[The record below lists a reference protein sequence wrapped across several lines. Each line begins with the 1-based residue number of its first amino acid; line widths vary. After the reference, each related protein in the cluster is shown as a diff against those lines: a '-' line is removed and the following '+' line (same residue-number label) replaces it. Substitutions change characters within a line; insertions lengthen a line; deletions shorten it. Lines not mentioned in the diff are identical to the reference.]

1 MDYPPSRSE
10 CAIRRQ
16 VYTVEVRGTEL
27 GSMSHEKII
36 DVWVCG
42 FMGKLASSLRTVS
55 VIC

>member
-27 GSMSHEKII
+27 GSMSYEKII